1 MQPNTFFA
9 NNIKPKNESYKL
21 IILDIKCKMS
31 AKNLDFIKT
40 KNYFDIY
47 FIFIIFFLRNSMY
60 KIVTLKHNEEAQR
73 QTETIKII
81 VLLSVLCPALS
92 SVYSIISYSFNV

>member
-21 IILDIKCKMS
+21 IILDIKFKMS

-81 VLLSVLCPALS
+81 VLLCPALS